1 MNRDVCDR
9 TGVRVG
15 RRLDVP
21 LWLLVLI
28 TLSGTL
34 GMHMFVPALP
44 MAAHDLGTSPGEMQ
58 LTISLYIA
66 GLGVGQLV
74 YGPLSDAFGRRRL
87 LMVGLVLYTVAG
99 LVAALSGGVYS
110 LIAARLLQALGGCAG
125 LVLGRAIVRDTA
137 RTGDAVGKLALLN
150 LMTLVGPGLAP
161 LIGGAIATHAGW
173 RAIFL
178 LLATMGAV
186 TIACTLRL
194 LPETGRPTGNFSTAT
209 LKRDYGELLRS
220 RVFTGYALG
229 GSCAT
234 TAFYAFLAAAPF
246 VFATQLHRP
255 ATELG
260 LYLGLLMIGVSLGNA
275 TTSRLV
281 RYVAAER
288 LLMGA
293 NALSLVSAA
302 LLLLVALTGHLGVVP
317 VVGLMFLFTMGAG
330 ASSPVSMAKAITV
343 DPHLTGS
350 AAGLYGFAQMSV
362 GAVCTALVS
371 LGSNPSIA
379 AGVVLTLMAASARM
393 FFVIAIRREREAA
406 AARGPAR
413 A

>member
-1 MNRDVCDR
+1 MSTVPDSRR
-9 TGVRVG
+9 TTTAG
-15 RRLDVP
+15 RLPVP
-21 LWLLVLI
+21 IWLLVLI

-34 GMHMFVPALP
+34 GMHMFVPALS
-44 MAAHDLGTSPGEMQ
+44 MAARDLGTSPGEMQ

-66 GLGVGQLV
+66 GLGVGQLF

-87 LMVGLVLYTVAG
+87 LLGGLVLYTAAGVAS
-99 LVAALSGGVYS
+99 ALSSGVYA
-110 LIAARLLQALGGCAG
+110 LVAARLLQALGGCAG

-137 RTGDAVGKLALLN
+137 RSGEAVGKQALLN

-178 LLATMGAV
+178 LLAGMGAV

-194 LPETGRPTGNFSTAT
+194 LPETGQPTGRFSAAV
-209 LKRDYGELLRS
+209 LRRDYSELLGS
-220 RVFTGYALG
+220 RVFTGFAFG

-246 VFATQLHRP
+246 VFASQLHRP

-260 LYLGLLMIGVSLGNA
+260 LYLGLLIVGVSLGNA

-281 RYVAAER
+281 RHVEPER
-288 LLMGA
+288 LLLAA
-293 NALSLVSAA
+293 NLLSLVSAA
-302 LLLLVALTGHLGVVP
+302 LLLAVALTGHLSVP
-317 VVGLMFLFTMGAG
+317 AVVGPMFLFTMGAG
-330 ASSPVSMAKAITV
+330 ASSPVAIAKAISV
-343 DPHLTGS
+343 DKHLTGS
-350 AAGLYGFAQMSV
+350 AAGLYGFGQMAV

-371 LGSNPSIA
+371 LGRDPAVA
-379 AGVVLTLMAASARM
+379 AGVVLTVMAALARIS
-393 FFVIAIRREREAA
+393 FLLAIRREREVA
-406 AARGPAR
+406 AARDR
-413 A
+413 AGA